1 MSQINFYNI
10 QVTGFFKDFT
20 CSGIDSFTDFYS
32 RSRKS
37 KIVKTDWLQNKMFE
51 LIDKMAFDHSY
62 FDQTYC

>member
-10 QVTGFFKDFT
+10 YVTGFFEDLT

-32 RSRKS
+32 CSRKS
-37 KIVKTDWLQNKMFE
+37 KIVKTDWLQNEMFE
-51 LIDKMAFDHSY
+51 FIDQIAFDHSY